1 MSSGYVYCFSNES
14 MPGILKIG
22 MTTRTPTK
30 RLNDANASSTW
41 KPPTDYKIEFAKYV
55 SEPLKTEKQIHT
67 ELSLFVDRINPNRE
81 FFKISIEEARKY
93 FDKIE
98 GPYWEAEKDEVKDK
112 IPIRKVK
119 EEAIVI
125 TTTNDVTSHNK
136 ECSRCGNVFLSKT
149 HLVRHLQKLKP
160 CKAVLEDID
169 IDEYI
174 DDLTSHKPNKNQ
186 CKTCDKSF
194 KHRSSLS
201 RHKKTC
207 TQQISSSDKINELKN
222 DLYDELRNDFQ
233 QKIDSLRT
241 QLSEIKQKAI

>member
-1 MSSGYVYCFSNES
+1 MNSGYVYCFSNES

-22 MTTRTPTK
+22 MTTRTPMK

-55 SEPLKTEKQIHT
+55 LEPLKTEKQIHA
-67 ELSLFVDRINPNRE
+67 ELSLSVDRINPNRE

-98 GPYWEAEKDEVKDK
+98 GPYWEVEKDEVKDK
-112 IPIRKVK
+112 IPIRKVN
-119 EEAIVI
+119 EGSTVV
-125 TTTNDVTSHNK
+125 TTTNDATSHNK
-136 ECSRCGNVFLSKT
+136 DCLRCGNTFLSKT

-174 DDLTSHKPNKNQ
+174 DDLTSHKPKAFQ
-186 CKTCDKSF
+186 CKTCDKTF
-194 KHRSSLS
+194 KHRPNLS

-207 TQQISSSDKINELKN
+207 AQQNSPSDKINDLKN
-222 DLYDELRNDFQ
+222 DLRNELLNEFQ